1 MKNTHLTTEEIKV
14 LTMVAKSQMED
25 GYSEYDYVSSPQEK
39 GVLGSLVKKEL
50 VYDSYEFEEG
60 KRFMYCL
67 THQGFEVCEELQ
79 ISTSHIIMF
88 N

>member
-14 LTMVAKSQMED
+14 LTMVANSQIEE

-39 GVLGSLVKKEL
+39 GVLGSLVKKQL
-50 VYDSYEFEEG
+50 VYDAYAWEDG
-60 KRFMYCL
+60 DDFMYCL
-67 THQGFEVCEELQ
+67 TQTGFDICEQLE
-79 ISTSHIIMF
+79 ISTAHIIIF